1 MAASGGV
8 ATGLRPYSRP
18 ADPSLD
24 ARLKSRPSDPSH
36 VGALAGCCQGRPS
49 PCLRSRLQSLFK
61 KQTPVSPEPTKLR
74 SLSARAS
81 ATCQQSEWLRPQQ
94 LQAA

>member
-1 MAASGGV
+1 MAASAGA

-81 ATCQQSEWLRPQQ
+81 ATCRQSEWLRPQQ